1 MPTFKLITSESD
13 LPTVGKSHED
23 LNLDMK
29 GYFERIE
36 TARHYPEIEMAKD
49 VAAFSNST
57 GGVILIGAH
66 EKINHGGY
74 LSHYTPIT
82 HQKAEEVKNLFNRAV
97 ENRCSPC
104 PLIDIS
110 IISKEEGYV
119 VAINVWPFPG
129 QPIGVKGQLDKQREG
144 KGFTA
149 FFFPLRV
156 GTNTVFIEPEQ
167 LPMMMLPD
175 LRRIAILL
183 DAIPPQ
189 ARKKL
194 TIHGVKYRNAFDGT
208 APEIFYGELVD
219 FDYLNNTVTINV
231 QALMQGT
238 PNENQFERMVLP
250 LDAVKSAWK
259 CGEEWMIAIGGRFS
273 DTRRKWYHEQ

>member
-1 MPTFKLITSESD
+1 MPAFKLMTSGSD
-13 LPTVGKSHED
+13 LPTVGDSHED

-29 GYFERIE
+29 GYSDQIE

-82 HQKAEEVKNLFNRAV
+82 HQKAEEVKNLFNKAV
-97 ENRCSPC
+97 ENRCSPS

-110 IISKEEGYV
+110 IIPKEAGYV

-129 QPIGVKGQLDKQREG
+129 QPIGVRGQIDKQLEG

-156 GTNTVFIEPEQ
+156 GTNTVFIKPEQ
-167 LPMMMLPD
+167 LPMLMLPD

-183 DAIPPQ
+183 DTIPPQ
-189 ARKKL
+189 ARKRL
-194 TIHGVKYRNAFDGT
+194 TIHGLK
-208 APEIFYGELVD
+208 
-219 FDYLNNTVTINV
+219 
-231 QALMQGT
+231 
-238 PNENQFERMVLP
+238 
-250 LDAVKSAWK
+250 
-259 CGEEWMIAIGGRFS
+259 
-273 DTRRKWYHEQ
+273 